1 MSTPAIEVVGL
12 KKSFRRR
19 RRLREY
25 LRPFQ
30 PVPRTEALRGVDL
43 EVGRG
48 ELVTLLGPNGAG
60 KTTLLKIISTL
71 VTPTEGTVKV
81 MGDDVVAEPGL
92 TRARVGYV
100 LADERSFYWRLSCRD
115 NLLFFAALE
124 GIHGAAAKRRI
135 DELAALVGL
144 KEQLDRE
151 FHVLSTGQRQRLA
164 IARGLVA
171 DPPVLLFDE
180 ATRSLDPSRA
190 ERLRRVIREVLVRQ
204 AGKGV
209 LFATHSLEE
218 ARELSDRVVVMA
230 EGRVARHGAFAD
242 VQPEVKALF
251 DAETADEAAE
261 FERVFPGLLAQA
273 RAPTS

>member
-1 MSTPAIEVVGL
+1 MTSPAIEVSGL
-12 KKSFRRR
+12 EKSFRGR
-19 RRLREY
+19 RRLKHY
-25 LRPFQ
+25 LNPFL
-30 PVPRTEALRGVDL
+30 PVEPVHALRGVDL
-43 EVGRG
+43 TVGQG

-71 VTPTEGTVKV
+71 VTPTAGLVHV
-81 MGDDVVAEPGL
+81 MGGDVVKDPPLA
-92 TRARVGYV
+92 RSRVGYV

-115 NLLFFAALE
+115 NLTFFAALE
-124 GIHGAAAKRRI
+124 GIHGDRAKRRVE
-135 DELAALVGL
+135 ELAALVGL

-190 ERLRRVIREVLVRQ
+190 ERLRRIIREVLVRRS
-204 AGKGV
+204 GKGV

-218 ARELSDRVVVMA
+218 ARELSDRVIVMA
-230 EGRVARHGAFAD
+230 NGRIARAGTYAD
-242 VQPEVKALF
+242 VEPHVKALF

-261 FERVFPGLLAQA
+261 FERVFPGLLTEG
-273 RAPTS
+273 R